1 VEIPLLLQFCIALFT
16 GMVAAT
22 FVPPIRKSI
31 PRLVEVGMWLA
42 LIAVCTLGVLSVSD
56 ASVRELSA
64 SALWGVNQV
73 INTIAGLLLSGAG
86 GWVSDHRFD
95 LASWLVIVAGADIF
109 TLMLLRSL
117 REAALWRPRIR
128 LREWVELP
136 MPLPLAPAAEPVRA
150 DPLAAFN
157 RRLAGAG
164 AVLGSS
170 MLARTTGLS
179 NRAREAMHG
188 GALARVADAGHTRT
202 RARLEALRDAG
213 DHLQF
218 AARSWYSAVSEA
230 RKTGRQGQVIDMH
243 ARWGTQSIGGYGPP
257 SAETAQPSRREKRDA
272 AESQR
277 PDSLA
282 S

>member
-1 VEIPLLLQFCIALFT
+1 MEIPLLLQFCIALFT

-188 GALARVADAGHTRT
+188 GALARVADAGHTRA
-202 RARLEALRDAG
+202 RARLEALRDGG

-230 RKTGRQGQVIDMH
+230 RKAGRQGQVIDIR
-243 ARWGTQSIGGYGPP
+243 ARWGTQSISGYGPP